1 MEQPLTN
8 NTMKLIAFLIL
19 SLSFICGF
27 SLGRLSKRLPDPI
40 AAPQQ
45 GNLTTLEYRI
55 PGPEA
60 KQEPLSFT
68 F

>member
-1 MEQPLTN
+1 
-8 NTMKLIAFLIL
+8 MKLIALLML
-19 SLSFICGF
+19 SLSFVCGF
-27 SLGRLSKRLPDPI
+27 SLGRLSKRVPAPI
-40 AAPQQ
+40 PAPQQ

-60 KQEPLSFT
+60 KQEPLSFV

>member
-1 MEQPLTN
+1 
-8 NTMKLIAFLIL
+8 MKLIALLML

-27 SLGRLSKRLPDPI
+27 SLGRLSKRLPEPI
-40 AAPQQ
+40 QAPQV

-60 KQEPLSFT
+60 KQEHLSFT